1 MLSPGRSGGHG
12 ASSQVSAK
20 ASARE
25 GKRPATGARR
35 VLRRVRRSV
44 IFTLGIVALLF
55 VVVSQT
61 GVLRVVMLPRLEQ
74 MLDCRVNAGRV
85 TLTATGAVVV
95 RDLSLEVRGIPGPGG
110 RFLEAPRLRLV
121 LDWRRL
127 VHGQV
132 VAQRIELRRP
142 VIRLSQGQDMSINIA
157 GVRRTSTTT
166 APTSLPAVEVY
177 DGRLELGE
185 HGPGAAYQELA
196 VLRVGGWMRP
206 MPDNPDAL
214 LVRLRELQGRGS
226 WGSRPG
232 DKPGGMVLEGR
243 ADFKAGTAELH
254 LMNVDLAAWSQRPAP
269 SSVNEVWRQ
278 MAMRGAI
285 RQTVLRY
292 ERDREMT
299 ASFELEDVDL
309 NIPVPVEEQA
319 VAEAAAPAGAQTS
332 TRWLGMRGVSGTVSF
347 DSTGLTAD
355 LNGNLGDLP
364 AGVYL
369 RTKGLSLDAE
379 LECRIGSRGFRI
391 AERPQLLPY
400 APKVV
405 RKLFQRFSAPTAEV
419 DGVVVIT
426 RGPPTEAGPAALS
439 VSGTLE
445 LRHGRAEYEKFPYP
459 VTDLSGFVTFNAQ
472 RVEIVRIS
480 GVGPTGARLEA
491 SGVVEP
497 PTDGSEV
504 AIGIRVTDM
513 PLDGHFRDAMPDGK
527 RGVYTALFN
536 EEAYEGLRAA
546 GLVRAPGDEPAL
558 RARLEEA
565 MMRLREAERRGG
577 MGAVAA
583 REREVAAAERAL
595 AAPEFA
601 VGGVANLDIKVR
613 RALGP
618 DTPYLTRIDV
628 RAERA
633 GILTPVFPYPAWA
646 KGVSIHI
653 GEQEAEIPEMQV
665 TGLSGAAGTLSGRV
679 EFASASGHGSA
690 PYLSIAA
697 SKMPVDD
704 YLLHALPDEG
714 DEGDPERFSTR
725 RLLKELGLD
734 GAVSGAAEIFPRPAD
749 PGDERPV
756 TERSTAFR
764 VDVNIDGLS
773 ARPGQG
779 RVELRDIVGE
789 LQLTPDEVRMDGL
802 TARLGD
808 GEASLQ
814 FLVTRPEPGAAL
826 SRVEAVTNLTGLEL
840 SLPLEDLISPVSRE
854 GGAAYSEFRVETAVR
869 GRVDAAVVLSNDT
882 GGDGFTARV
891 TNPVGVG
898 FNAMGA
904 DVGITDASGVL
915 VVRGDS
921 LAFESFDCGVV
932 SDGVGPSRVRL
943 DGELTLSPTGS
954 SVLGV
959 VIDNGRL
966 ESGLMRAVVDRGTRG
981 VGVWMA
987 ENGIGGAFGAT
998 VRLERAAGRTVT
1010 TGRFEPR
1017 SVSLVRQGVRVELA
1031 EASGGV
1037 TFGPE
1042 GGVIDG
1048 LRGGTDEWSLTADG
1062 TWTAGDGVVVDT
1074 VLGFESTGLSEELRV
1089 LLPAEVGATIRAI
1102 DLEVDGAVSMPQ
1114 GRLWIAAVPGVTTRA
1129 VFDGALAFSGVSM
1142 DPGLPVRSAQGSVVV
1157 RAVGGGAEG
1166 EEPLVELAF
1175 EVASM
1180 EAAGVLVTDVR
1191 GSVESGRTPE
1201 VLTIEDL
1208 RARVHGGMVT
1218 VQGLIGPVGP
1228 AAARGYEID
1237 AEIGGVAFGP
1247 LLDDA
1252 APGDGRE
1259 ALMPRALASESG
1271 EDRRGRY
1278 RGHLDGSMRVRGWL
1292 GDTASRRGRGILR
1305 VQGEPGRAAV
1315 VMRLPG
1321 VLPLLRLSNLQVPL
1335 GERLDFAFTEF
1346 HLEGRRVVF
1355 DELSVRS
1362 RSISIEGNGWML
1374 LPEAE
1379 VALRFNTR
1387 SLSRLPILTDLFE
1400 GMRNE
1405 LVTTV
1410 VSGSVYDPHLRFE
1423 QLSET
1428 RGLLDGGAPRRRRRA
1443 ETTGSE

>member
-1 MLSPGRSGGHG
+1 
-12 ASSQVSAK
+12 
-20 ASARE
+20 
-25 GKRPATGARR
+25 

-44 IFTLGIVALLF
+44 IFTLGAVAVLF

-74 MLDCRVNAGRV
+74 LLDCRVNAGRV

-95 RDLSLEVRGIPGPGG
+95 RDLSLEARDIPGRGG

-127 VHGQV
+127 LRGEV
-132 VAQRIELRRP
+132 VAQRLELRRP

-157 GVRRTSTTT
+157 GVRRTSTAA

-185 HGPGAAYQELA
+185 HGPGSAYQELA

-214 LVRLRELQGRGS
+214 LVRLRELEGRGS
-226 WGSRPG
+226 RGSRPG
-232 DKPGGMVLEGR
+232 EKRGGMLLEGR
-243 ADFKAGTAELH
+243 ADFNAGTAELH
-254 LMNVDLAAWSQRPAP
+254 LLNVDLALWSQRPAP

-319 VAEAAAPAGAQTS
+319 VEAVAAGERQTS
-332 TRWLGMRGVSGTVSF
+332 TRWLGMRGVSGTVAF

-364 AGVYL
+364 AGVFL

-426 RGPPTEAGPAALS
+426 RGPPTDAGPAALS

-504 AIGIRVTDM
+504 AIDIRVTDM
-513 PLDGHFRDAMPDGK
+513 PLDGYFRDAMPHGK
-527 RGVYTALFN
+527 RGVYTTLFN
-536 EEAYEGLRAA
+536 EEAYERLREA
-546 GLVRAPGDEPAL
+546 GLVRAPGDEGAL
-558 RARLEEA
+558 RARLDEA
-565 MMRLREAERRGG
+565 SRRLREAERRGG
-577 MGAVAA
+577 TDAIAA

-618 DTPYLTRIDV
+618 DAPYLTRIDV

-633 GILTPVFPYPAWA
+633 GILTPLFPYPAWA
-646 KGVSIHI
+646 TGVVIHI
-653 GEQEAEIPEMQV
+653 GEHEAEVPEV
-665 TGLSGAAGTLSGRV
+665 RVAGLSGAEGTLRGRIEFGEGSG
-679 EFASASGHGSA
+679 GGSA
-690 PYLSIAA
+690 PYLWIAA
-697 SKMPVDD
+697 SKMPVDG
-704 YLLHALPDEG
+704 YLLHALPDDG
-714 DEGDPERFSTR
+714 RNDDVERFSTR
-725 RLLKELGLD
+725 RLLTDLGLE
-734 GAVSGAAEIFPRPAD
+734 GAVSGSAEIFPRAPD
-749 PGDERPV
+749 PGDDRPA
-756 TERSTAFR
+756 TARSTSFR
-764 VDVNIDGLS
+764 VDVNIDGLA

-779 RVELRDIVGE
+779 RVELRDMVGG
-789 LQLTPDEVRMDGL
+789 LRVTPDEVRMDGL
-802 TARLGD
+802 TARLGEGD
-808 GEASLQ
+808 ASLR
-814 FLVTRPEPGAAL
+814 FTVTRPEPGAPL
-826 SRVEAVTNLTGLEL
+826 SRIDAVTELTGLEL
-840 SLPLEDLISPVSRE
+840 SLPLEDLIAPVSRK
-854 GGAAYSEFRVETAVR
+854 GGEAYAEFRASTSVR
-869 GRVDAAVVLSNDT
+869 GRVDATVTMGSAD
-882 GGDGFTARV
+882 GGDRFVARV
-891 TNPVGVG
+891 TNPEGIA
-898 FNAMGA
+898 FEAMGVDVSIA
-904 DVGITDASGVL
+904 DATGALVLTDDRVT
-915 VVRGDS
+915 
-921 LAFESFDCGVV
+921 FEGFECGVV
-932 SDGVGPSRVRL
+932 SDGVGPSRVGL
-943 DGELTLSPTGS
+943 QGDLALSPTGS
-954 SVLGV
+954 SVLDV
-959 VIDNGRL
+959 VIENGRL
-966 ESGLMRAVVDRGTRG
+966 ESGLMRAVVDRATTG

-987 ENGIGGAFGAT
+987 ENGIGGGFGAT
-998 VRLERAAGRTVT
+998 VRLERASGRTVT

-1017 SVSLVRQGVRVELA
+1017 TVSLVRQGVRVEIA

-1048 LRGGTDEWSLTADG
+1048 LRGGTDDWALTADG
-1062 TWTAGDGVVVDT
+1062 TWTAGDGVVVDV
-1074 VLGFESTGLSEELRV
+1074 VLGFESLGLTPDLRA
-1089 LLPAEVGATIRAI
+1089 LLPAEVGATMRAI
-1102 DLEVDGAVSMPQ
+1102 ELSVDGSVSMPR
-1114 GRLWIAAVPGVTTRA
+1114 GRLWIATAPGASTRA
-1129 VFDGALAFSGVSM
+1129 VFDGALAFSGVSL
-1142 DPGLPVRSAQGSVVV
+1142 DPGVPVRDARGSVVV
-1157 RAVGGGAEG
+1157 RAVGGGDS
-1166 EEPLVELAF
+1166 EEEALVELIVGVNAM
-1175 EVASM
+1175 EVA
-1180 EAAGVLVTDVR
+1180 GVRATDAR
-1191 GSVESGRTPE
+1191 GSVVSGRTPRT
-1201 VLTIEDL
+1201 LTIEDF

-1218 VQGLIGPVGP
+1218 VHGLIGPLGP
-1228 AAARGYEID
+1228 SGVRGYEID
-1237 AEIGGVAFGP
+1237 AQIGGVAFGP

-1252 APGDGRE
+1252 SPGDGRE
-1259 ALMPRALASESG
+1259 VLMPRGWADETG

-1278 RGHLDGSMRVRGWL
+1278 RGHLDGSVTVRGRL
-1292 GDTASRRGRGILR
+1292 GDTESRRGRGILR
-1305 VQGEPGRAAV
+1305 VQGEPGRSAEV
-1315 VMRLPG
+1315 LRLPG
-1321 VLPLLRLSNLQVPL
+1321 VLPLMRLSNLQVPL

-1362 RSISIEGNGWML
+1362 RSLSIDGNGWML

-1379 VALRFNTR
+1379 VALRFNSR

-1410 VSGSVYDPHLRFE
+1410 VSGSVYDPQLRFE

-1428 RGLLDGGAPRRRRRA
+1428 RGLLNDAVPRRRRRA
-1443 ETTGSE
+1443 EASGSE

>member
-1 MLSPGRSGGHG
+1 M
-12 ASSQVSAK
+12 
-20 ASARE
+20 
-25 GKRPATGARR
+25 RR
-35 VLRRVRRSV
+35 ALRRVRRTV
-44 IFTLGIVALLF
+44 IFTLGAVALVF
-55 VVVSQT
+55 VLVSQT

-74 MLDCRVNAGRV
+74 LLDCRVNAGRV

-95 RDLSLEVRGIPGPGG
+95 RDLSLEVRDIPGQGG

-127 VHGQV
+127 LRGQV
-132 VAQRIELRRP
+132 VAQRLELRRP

-157 GVRRTSTTT
+157 GVRRTSTAA
-166 APTSLPAVEVY
+166 APTSLPAIEVY

-185 HGPGAAYQELA
+185 HGPGAAYHELA

-206 MPDNPDAL
+206 MADNPDAL
-214 LVRLRELQGRGS
+214 IVRLRELHGRGS

-232 DKPGGMVLEGR
+232 EKPGGMLLEGR
-243 ADFKAGTAELH
+243 ADFSAGTAELH
-254 LMNVDLAAWSQRPAP
+254 LLNVDLAAWSQRPAP

-292 ERDREMT
+292 ERDRELT

-319 VAEAAAPAGAQTS
+319 AAPAGDRLTS

-369 RTKGLSLDAE
+369 RTRGLSLDAE

-400 APKVV
+400 APKIV
-405 RKLFQRFSAPTAEV
+405 RKLFQRFSAPTAEM

-426 RGPPTEAGPAALS
+426 RGPPTEEGPAALS

-504 AIGIRVTDM
+504 AIDIRVTDM
-513 PLDGHFRDAMPDGK
+513 PLDGYFRDAMPYGK
-527 RGVYTALFN
+527 RGVYTTLFN
-536 EEAYEGLRAA
+536 EEAYERLREA

-565 MMRLREAERRGG
+565 SRRLREAERRGG
-577 MGAVAA
+577 TDAIAA

-618 DTPYLTRIDV
+618 DAPYLTRIDV

-633 GILTPVFPYPAWA
+633 GILTPLFPYPAWA
-646 KGVSIHI
+646 KGVVIHI
-653 GEQEAEIPEMQV
+653 GEQDAEIPEMQV
-665 TGLSGAAGTLSGRV
+665 RGLSGAEGTLRGRI
-679 EFASASGHGSA
+679 EFASGGGRGSA
-690 PYLSIAA
+690 PYLSIAG
-697 SKMPVDD
+697 SKMPVDG
-704 YLLHALPDEG
+704 YLLHALPDDGG
-714 DEGDPERFSTR
+714 DADPERFSTR
-725 RLLKELGLD
+725 RLLTELGLE
-734 GAVSGAAEIFPRPAD
+734 GAVSGGAEIFPQPAS

-779 RVELRDIVGE
+779 RVELRDMVGG
-789 LQLTPDEVRMDGL
+789 LRATPDEVRMDRL

-808 GEASLQ
+808 GDASLR
-814 FLVTRPEPGAAL
+814 FVVTRPEPGAPL
-826 SRVEAVTNLTGLEL
+826 SRIEAVTELTGLEL

-854 GGAAYSEFRVETAVR
+854 GGAAYAEFRASTSIR
-869 GRVDAAVVLSNDT
+869 GRVDATVMLGN
-882 GGDGFTARV
+882 GDGADQFTARV
-891 TNPVGVG
+891 TNLAGVG

-904 DVGITDASGVL
+904 DVAITDASGAL

-921 LAFESFDCGVV
+921 LGFEAFECGVV

-943 DGELTLSPTGS
+943 DGDLALSQTGS

-959 VIDNGRL
+959 VIENGRL
-966 ESGLMRAVVDRGTRG
+966 ESGLMRAIVDRATRG

-987 ENGIGGAFGAT
+987 ENGIGGGFGAT
-998 VRLERAAGRTVT
+998 VRLERASGRMVT

-1017 SVSLVRQGVRVELA
+1017 TVSLVRQGVRVDLA

-1048 LRGGTDEWSLTADG
+1048 LRGGTEEWALTADG

-1074 VLGFESTGLSEELRV
+1074 VLGFESLGLSEDLRA
-1089 LLPAEVGATIRAI
+1089 LLPAEVGATMRAI
-1102 DLEVDGAVSMPQ
+1102 ELSVDGSVSMPQ
-1114 GRLWIAAVPGVTTRA
+1114 GRLWIATAPGAATRA
-1129 VFDGALAFSGVSM
+1129 VFDGALAFSGVSL
-1142 DPGLPVRSAQGSVVV
+1142 DPGLPVRDARGSVVV
-1157 RAVGGGAEG
+1157 RAVGGGYAD
-1166 EEPLVELAF
+1166 EEALVELI
-1175 EVASM
+1175 VGVNSM
-1180 EAAGVLVTDVR
+1180 DVAGVRMTDAR
-1191 GSVESGRTPE
+1191 GSVVSGRLPQT
-1201 VLTIEDL
+1201 LTIEDF

-1218 VQGLIGPVGP
+1218 VHGLIGPLGSSGV
-1228 AAARGYEID
+1228 RGYEID

-1252 APGDGRE
+1252 SRGDGRE
-1259 ALMPRALASESG
+1259 VLTPRGWADETG

-1278 RGHLDGSMRVRGWL
+1278 RGHLDGSVTLRGRL
-1292 GDTASRRGRGILR
+1292 GDTESRRGRGILR
-1305 VQGEPGRAAV
+1305 VQGEPGRSAEV
-1315 VMRLPG
+1315 LRLPG

-1335 GERLDFAFTEF
+1335 GDRLDFAFTEF

-1362 RSISIEGNGWML
+1362 RSLSIEGDGWML

-1428 RGLLDGGAPRRRRRA
+1428 RGLLNDAVPRRRRRA
-1443 ETTGSE
+1443 EAAGSE